1 MTDKIWKIK
10 EIDRKL
16 LDKLKSTGFSDIL
29 LKILINRGITDIASI
44 ERYFNPKSR
53 YLFSPFI
60 MDGMSIA
67 IDRILKATERNESIR
82 VYGDRDVDG
91 ITSTVV
97 LTETLKSFYDFVDY
111 TVPVIE
117 DGYGLNPAYIDVAAK
132 DGVSLIITVDCGISN
147 YKEVEYAKSKGI
159 DVIIT
164 DHHEPPAQIPNSVT
178 TVDPK
183 LRDSICPQKNI
194 AGVAVAFKLSM
205 ALEMARCQKLS
216 KPLIAF
222 DLSDDDI
229 TIVRFSP
236 REGFSSLKTINPSMM
251 TNVVPVFF
259 DQEEKNI
266 IGNLV
271 PAIGSIMKNPSNKPI
286 YVKSFIAEYLP
297 DAVNL
302 SKVELK
308 KSLNLNHV
316 KGGKSLLL
324 LFLKCVEAGLPA
336 IKQLWIRCLDILS
349 IGTIADMVPLQ
360 GENRTFIQM
369 GLKFVSKSKRLGLIS
384 LFNALGWKNKQVSE
398 KDISFS
404 IAPILNSSGRL
415 KTAELAIELLSTSKN
430 SKAENLAKQLY
441 ELNTER
447 KRLGEECYNGVKEYL
462 FQQNDIENDRILMVA
477 APMKNQGVTGI
488 VATRLMLDYNRPV
501 IVLLEDQGKFL
512 GSARSFKN
520 INIID
525 ALNYCSDCLE
535 KYGGHVGA
543 AGLTVQLDNVEKFRT
558 KLREYSNMNI
568 STDDLKPEWEI
579 DTEITTDDVDENFLA
594 ELLKF
599 APFGIENP
607 APIFIIQNAQFQEIR
622 KVGDTKNHLRFKFK
636 RSNGRS
642 LFGIGFNLGNL
653 MVPECINDGN
663 CDILF
668 HIEPNDYNGI
678 RTAQLMILDCRLKGF
693 K

>member
-1 MTDKIWKIK
+1 MTEKIWKLKEVSKK
-10 EIDRKL
+10 EIDR
-16 LDKLKSTGFSDIL
+16 LKSTGFSDTF
-29 LKILINRGITDIASI
+29 LKILINRGIKEVLDI

-60 MDGMSIA
+60 MDGMCKA
-67 IDRILKATERNESIR
+67 IDRILKATEQNESIR

-132 DGVSLIITVDCGISN
+132 DGIGLIVTVDCGISN
-147 YKEVEYAKSKGI
+147 YDEVAYAKSKGI
-159 DVIIT
+159 DVIVT
-164 DHHEPPAQIPNSVT
+164 DHHEPPSKIPEAVAL
-178 TVDPK
+178 VDPK
-183 LRDSICPQKNI
+183 LHDSLCPQKNI

-205 ALEMARCQKLS
+205 ALEMARCKKLS

-222 DLSDDDI
+222 DLSENDI
-229 TIVRFSP
+229 TIVKFTP
-236 REGFSSLKTINPSMM
+236 REGFVTLKNVNQSMIA
-251 TNVVPVFF
+251 NSVPVFYNL
-259 DQEEKNI
+259 EEKNT
-266 IGNLV
+266 IGNLI
-271 PAIGSIMKNPSNKPI
+271 PSIGALTSAPNAKPI
-286 YVKSFIAEYLP
+286 FVKSFISEYLP
-297 DAVNL
+297 DAVSL
-302 SKVELK
+302 SKEDLK
-308 KSLNLNHV
+308 KSLNLNHIA
-316 KGGKSLLL
+316 GAKSLLL

-336 IKQLWIRCLDILS
+336 IKQLWVRCLDILT

-360 GENRTFIQM
+360 GENRTFTQM
-369 GLKFVSKSKRLGLIS
+369 GLKFVSKSKRMGLAS
-384 LFNALGWKNKQVSE
+384 LFSALGWKNRQVSE
-398 KDISFS
+398 KDISFN
-404 IAPILNSSGRL
+404 IAPVLNSSGRL
-415 KTAELAIELLSTSKN
+415 KTAELAIELLGTSKS
-430 SKAENLAKQLY
+430 SKAESLAKQLY
-441 ELNTER
+441 ELNIER

-462 FQQNDIENDRILMVA
+462 SQQNDLENDRILMVA

-488 VATRLMLDYNRPV
+488 VATRLMLDYCRPV

-543 AGLTVQLDNVEKFRT
+543 AGLTMPLDNVSKFRD
-558 KLREYSNMNI
+558 KLREFATNNI
-568 STDDLKPEWEI
+568 SPDDLKPEWEI
-579 DTEITTDDVDENFLA
+579 DSEITTDDIDENFLA
-594 ELLKF
+594 EVLKF

-607 APIFIIQNAQFQEIR
+607 APIFMIKSAQFHEIK
-622 KVGDTKNHLRFKFK
+622 KVGENKNHLRFKFK

-642 LFGIGFNLGNL
+642 LFGIGFSLGNI
-653 MVPECINDGN
+653 MVPEFIRDGT
-663 CDILF
+663 CDIVF
-668 HIEPNDYNGI
+668 HVEPNDYNGI
-678 RTAQLMILDCRLKGF
+678 RTAQLMVLDCRLIGF